1 MHTALPSLH
10 MDVGTGIQVPRLV
23 QQMLCPLGHL
33 SGPYGVF
40 KRRKMFETEASFVL
54 LSSSKEVPFQ
64 SWHPQVKG
72 WDTWTQCTFTLKR
85 FLTQLLCRHL
95 EKGRR
100 ERVRERFVF
109 LVGVGTC
116 VSLSLLSKGRL
127 CHRLLL
133 LTVSNRDFNTSPANN
148 GHRNLGWLA
157 REDVCSQHLRG
168 RGTSRNKLTNKS
180 SREDT
185 SPVNGWHLEQGRSH
199 MRME

>member
-72 WDTWTQCTFTLKR
+72 
-85 FLTQLLCRHL
+85 
-95 EKGRR
+95 
-100 ERVRERFVF
+100 
-109 LVGVGTC
+109 
-116 VSLSLLSKGRL
+116 
-127 CHRLLL
+127 
-133 LTVSNRDFNTSPANN
+133 
-148 GHRNLGWLA
+148 
-157 REDVCSQHLRG
+157 
-168 RGTSRNKLTNKS
+168 
-180 SREDT
+180 
-185 SPVNGWHLEQGRSH
+185 
-199 MRME
+199 